1 MQEVERK
8 FLVKST
14 HFINQA
20 ESHYYIKQ
28 AYLNTHPKRSVRV
41 RILAQTA
48 FLTVKGQSSQDG
60 TSRFE
65 WEKPISILDA
75 QQLLQLCED
84 YPIEKTRY
92 IIPNGP
98 HQYEVDVFEG
108 ENKGLIIAEIELN
121 HPNEVFEKPH
131 WLNEEV
137 TGETKYYNSSLSKKP
152 FKKW

>member
-8 FLVKST
+8 FLVNST
-14 HFINQA
+14 RFIKEA

-28 AYLNTHPKRSVRV
+28 AYLNTHPQRSVRV

-92 IIPNGP
+92 VIPFGLHN
-98 HQYEVDVFEG
+98 YEVDVFEG
-108 ENKGLIIAEIELN
+108 ENKGLILAEIELSK
-121 HPNEVFEKPH
+121 PNETFKKPD
-131 WLNEEV
+131 WLGKEV
-137 TGETKYYNSSLSKKP
+137 TGEIKYYNSSLSKKP